1 MLPMPL
7 RSSVCRSRDQL
18 DVPLFRRGDVLA
30 VPPAAAERLKQ
41 RRGVGKTIGLRLHES
56 DQSRLVSVLCGK
68 QSQIIDGTELQ
79 LSARDSKA
87 LEGGALG
94 RISRLQ
100 SVGIGLNRLQRI
112 GDVLKRG
119 DDRTAIRRRRLIE
132 GGDGGAF
139 LMQQGASIEDR
150 LRHVADQCPKGCAG
164 CYK

>member
-30 VPPAAAERLKQ
+30 VPPAAAERLRQ
-41 RRGVGKTIGLRLHES
+41 RRGVRKTIGLRLHES

-79 LSARDSKA
+79 LSARNSKA

-100 SVGIGLNRLQRI
+100 SVGVGLNRMQRI
-112 GDVLKRG
+112 GDVLK
-119 DDRTAIRRRRLIE
+119 